1 MFAHIYVHMA
11 KVISISDEVYEMLK
25 SMKRENES
33 FSDVIKRLARRTTI
47 KEFSGVLRKE
57 TAEEILRVRDELNRK
72 IKEEF

>member
-1 MFAHIYVHMA
+1 MA

-25 SMKRENES
+25 SMKRKNES

>member
-1 MFAHIYVHMA
+1 MA

>member
-1 MFAHIYVHMA
+1 MA

-25 SMKRENES
+25 SMKRKNES

-47 KEFSGVLRKE
+47 KEFSGVLSKE